1 MGLLSINLLKE
12 AGAARCIGVDH
23 DKKILE
29 SAKLISEVFEVKPIF
44 KRINFDSSKDW
55 ESDLLSD
62 KIDVVFALNVLNWVN
77 DKERL
82 LFFLAKAPE
91 VIFEGH
97 ESPEIERARFLK
109 IGFTNIE
116 EIGYSERERII
127 LRCRK

>member
-1 MGLLSINLLKE
+1 LGLLSIHLLKE
-12 AGAARCIGVDH
+12 AGAAKCIGIDH

-29 SAKLISEVFEVKPIF
+29 SAKLISEVFDVGPQF
-44 KRINFDSSKDW
+44 KQINFDAAKDW
-55 ESDLLSD
+55 EGEFLSSN
-62 KIDVVFALNVLNWVN
+62 IDIIFALNVLNWVN

-82 LFFLAKAPE
+82 LKFLSNFPE

-97 ESPEIERARFLK
+97 DTTEVERKRFEQ
-109 IGFTNIE
+109 IGFNSIE